1 MIASEKG
8 WEYKWALI
16 YCCCHLLPTKVVTTV
31 YSSLSMVRWLGLASK
46 HAISRIDLYPAIMAT
61 ETKNV
66 ALNLAGLPL
75 ELDES

>member
-1 MIASEKG
+1 M
-8 WEYKWALI
+8 
-16 YCCCHLLPTKVVTTV
+16 
-31 YSSLSMVRWLGLASK
+31 GLASK